1 MFFGTLRSHAGRF
14 FISTGAARHSK
25 AGVGSATSYDCPTRA
40 AAGRRVRV
48 TTRVFVRVEAAR
60 FECRAA
66 PPGYRA
72 GRPRPARPYG
82 SQFLSLPPAY
92 EPSTEKVRPVAHPL
106 RLCKPRLECPAA
118 PTGPA
123 MQSIATRAGKCS
135 SSETRPGSPHGGRRH
150 PPTDR
155 TAARKPRSAIARPS
169 AAPRGG
175 RNFVAA
181 PPATGPSP
189 KKNLARRSLS
199 ARWVYFGRPQGFHLD
214 CALAQRAKSLLRRAG
229 DRCRSAPE
237 SWSRLGNMLRLRSR
251 AGPRARGGRAMLRI
265 AITSCETP
273 ANPL

>member
-1 MFFGTLRSHAGRF
+1 MFPAGLFHVLWDASQPCGAFFHFDRCRSAR
-14 FISTGAARHSK
+14 GAARHSK
-25 AGVGSATSYDCPTRA
+25 AGVGSATSFDCPARA

-48 TTRVFVRVEAAR
+48 TTRAFIRVEAAR

-106 RLCKPRLECPAA
+106 RLCKPPVGV
-118 PTGPA
+118 PSGTD
-123 MQSIATRAGKCS
+123 RAGDAKHRDSCRKMFFVRNS
-135 SSETRPGSPHGGRRH
+135 AGISPWRPTP

-155 TAARKPRSAIARPS
+155 TAARKPRSPIARPS

-199 ARWVYFGRPQGFHLD
+199 ARQRNLIQTQNMRLNDFATLGVARGTSYPDHAGTALGPGRPHVPWT
-214 CALAQRAKSLLRRAG
+214 G
-229 DRCRSAPE
+229 DATHRYNE
-237 SWSRLGNMLRLRSR
+237 L
-251 AGPRARGGRAMLRI
+251 
-265 AITSCETP
+265 
-273 ANPL
+273 